1 MNAFMQRREVQIVN
15 FPAADFL
22 SKVKRFGHV
31 SIVSALISGG
41 LVGARFMHLHYC
53 GRMDWIS
60 DPTAWSAL
68 AALLTLEIVL
78 GVDNVVFISILASK
92 LPVEQQDKA
101 RKVGLLAAGGT
112 RVLLLLGVGF
122 VITLK
127 KELFAIGS
135 IGFSGKELILLA
147 GGLFLI
153 YKATKEIHHKLEGD
167 EGETSAKVVPTFA
180 AVIGQV
186 LLLDMVFSIDSVI
199 TAVGMTSY
207 VWVMVIAIVVAV
219 GIMFVASK
227 ALRVGTTAAD
237 ALSASV
243 RKIADAASKP
253 SGVRNTPTY
262 FDIAF
267 RKAARWYESINAPS
281 TSDSCGSTTS
291 GNDQLSARPT
301 RVPAT
306 TPSVKLFDANLFAP
320 CTPVHAASPTT
331 NNPCKLVV
339 PSRVAFT
346 PPHT

>member
-1 MNAFMQRREVQIVN
+1 MI
-15 FPAADFL
+15 
-22 SKVKRFGHV
+22 KVKGIGNVF
-31 SIVSALISGG
+31 ILSALISGG

-101 RKVGLLAAGGT
+101 RKVGLLAAGGM

-167 EGETSAKVVPTFA
+167 EGQTSAKVVPTFA

-199 TAVGMTSY
+199 TAVGMTTY

-227 ALRVGTTAAD
+227 AIYTFV
-237 ALSASV
+237 
-243 RKIADAASKP
+243 
-253 SGVRNTPTY
+253 
-262 FDIAF
+262 
-267 RKAARWYESINAPS
+267 NAH
-281 TSDSCGSTTS
+281 
-291 GNDQLSARPT
+291 
-301 RVPAT
+301 
-306 TPSVKLFDANLFAP
+306 PSVKMLALAFLLLIGTILIAEGFGQKIP
-320 CTPVHAASPTT
+320 KGYIYAAMTFSVFVEVLNIGTRRKKPNTSLHLRE
-331 NNPCKLVV
+331 PI
-339 PSRVAFT
+339 VAD
-346 PPHT
+346 PK